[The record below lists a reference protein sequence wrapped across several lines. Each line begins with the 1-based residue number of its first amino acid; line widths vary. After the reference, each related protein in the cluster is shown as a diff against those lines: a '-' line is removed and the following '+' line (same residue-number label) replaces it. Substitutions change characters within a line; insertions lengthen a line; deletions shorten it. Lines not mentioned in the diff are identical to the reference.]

1 MFRRMTGR
9 VRRFIE
15 HQIMSVITVKRPLR
29 KRMPDTTVNGEEEA
43 TEVTR
48 FLHQV
53 VTEVARIH
61 RGDPEPSFPS
71 NPSREELA
79 VALPGWK
86 RFIDLAMVILLIPV
100 WLPVMTLVA
109 LWVAITSPGPVFYRQ
124 PRIGFKGRRFMLMK
138 FRTMKVNAE
147 THVHEAYLEHLIA
160 SDRPM
165 IKLDATGDPRL
176 ILGGKFLRA
185 TGLDELPQIF
195 NVLKGEMSLV
205 GPRPCTV
212 IEFERY
218 APEQRARVNA
228 LPGLTGLWQVNGKNR
243 TTFREM
249 IEMDIFYSRNISLSL
264 DLKII
269 LRTPPCDPRPVFR
282 LCATIATFWCS
293 IHPSGKNL
301 SGAKIPDPFQAHA
314 RARRERRP
322 TDRLAGLHVRTGSM
336 HPSSRH
342 VSGRRRI
349 SVHLLCEYVM
359 QLAFRSRLRSKR
371 PARPALITCETNY
384 QGVHS

>member
-1 MFRRMTGR
+1 MDGRTTKLRMTNREARAHR
-9 VRRFIE
+9 V
-15 HQIMSVITVKRPLR
+15 VP
-29 KRMPDTTVNGEEEA
+29 PDA
-43 TEVTR
+43 TESAEMTEL
-48 FLHQV
+48 LHHL
-53 VTEVARIH
+53 VTEVAKVH
-61 RGDPEPSFPS
+61 RGESDGAPWSQPYSPKEFAAALPIWKRLLDLFI
-71 NPSREELA
+71 
-79 VALPGWK
+79 VALLFP
-86 RFIDLAMVILLIPV
+86 F
-100 WLPVMTLVA
+100 WLPIMTLSA

-269 LRTPPCDPRPVFR
+269 LRTPPAILGQFFETVRPLPR
-282 LCATIATFWCS
+282 
-293 IHPSGKNL
+293 
-301 SGAKIPDPFQAHA
+301 SGAQSTQAVK
-314 RARRERRP
+314 
-322 TDRLAGLHVRTGSM
+322 T
-336 HPSSRH
+336 
-342 VSGRRRI
+342 
-349 SVHLLCEYVM
+349 
-359 QLAFRSRLRSKR
+359 
-371 PARPALITCETNY
+371 
-384 QGVHS
+384 

>member
-1 MFRRMTGR
+1 MTRRA
-9 VRRFIE
+9 RRFIE
-15 HQIMSVITVKRPLR
+15 PTIMSVITVKRPLR

-43 TEVTR
+43 AEVTG

-53 VTEVARIH
+53 VTEVARID
-61 RGDPEPSFPS
+61 RGDSEPLFPS
-71 NPSREELA
+71 NPFSREELV
-79 VALPGWK
+79 VALPRWK
-86 RFIDLAMVILLIPV
+86 RFIDLAMVTLLIPV

-109 LWVAITSPGPVFYRQ
+109 LWVAITSPGPVFYQQ

-147 THVHEAYLEHLIA
+147 THVHEAYLEHLII

-176 ILGGKFLRA
+176 IFGGRFLRA

-212 IEFERY
+212 IEFECY

-228 LPGLTGLWQVNGKNR
+228 LPGLTGLWQVSGKNR

-249 IEMDIFYSRNISLSL
+249 IEMDIFYARNISLSL

-269 LRTPPCDPRPVFR
+269 LRTLPAIV
-282 LCATIATFWCS
+282 
-293 IHPSGKNL
+293 GQL
-301 SGAKIPDPFQAHA
+301 SDSVQ
-314 RARRERRP
+314 
-322 TDRLAGLHVRTGSM
+322 
-336 HPSSRH
+336 PSSRSSAQPTPP
-342 VSGRRRI
+342 V
-349 SVHLLCEYVM
+349 
-359 QLAFRSRLRSKR
+359 K
-371 PARPALITCETNY
+371 T
-384 QGVHS
+384 

>member
-1 MFRRMTGR
+1 MK
-9 VRRFIE
+9 
-15 HQIMSVITVKRPLR
+15 VITVKRPQR
-29 KRMPDTTVNGEEEA
+29 KRTPDTTVNGKEEA
-43 TEVTR
+43 AEVPR
-48 FLHQV
+48 FRQV

-61 RGDPEPSFPS
+61 RFSAPSFPS
-71 NPSREELA
+71 NPSSREEVT
-79 VALPGWK
+79 VALPRWK
-86 RFIDLAMVILLIPV
+86 RFIDLAMVTLLIPV

-124 PRIGFKGRRFMLMK
+124 PRIGFKGRRFMLIK

-147 THVHEAYLEHLIA
+147 THIHEAYLEHLIV

-176 ILGGKFLRA
+176 ILGGKLLRA

-195 NVLKGEMSLV
+195 NMLKGEMSLV
-205 GPRPCTV
+205 GPRPCIV
-212 IEFERY
+212 GEFERY

-269 LRTPPCDPRPVFR
+269 LRTLPAIVGQFSNSVQPLPRP
-282 LCATIATFWCS
+282 
-293 IHPSGKNL
+293 
-301 SGAKIPDPFQAHA
+301 GAQ
-314 RARRERRP
+314 P
-322 TDRLAGLHVRTGSM
+322 TPPVKT
-336 HPSSRH
+336 
-342 VSGRRRI
+342 
-349 SVHLLCEYVM
+349 
-359 QLAFRSRLRSKR
+359 
-371 PARPALITCETNY
+371 
-384 QGVHS
+384 